1 MLSDKKLFL
10 FDIDG
15 TVAIDETLIDGSRE
29 LFSHIDSIG
38 GKSIFITNN
47 STKGVRDYMEKFRRM
62 GVETDESNFI
72 TASYAAAIHLRAHYP
87 GKKVF
92 LLGTRSFAGELRA
105 AGVDVTETLEPCIA
119 CAVVG
124 FDSELTYRKVELLCE
139 LLLTRPVDY
148 LATNPDLCC
157 PVGFGAVPDCGAICK
172 MIGCAVGREPLF
184 IGKPNRVMVDLCLG
198 AAGFSPDETLVVGDR
213 LYTDIACGVNAGVDT
228 AVVFTG
234 EAKPEDIPASRW
246 QPTWQFPDVRALLNA
261 LRE

>member
-105 AGVDVTETLEPCIA
+105 AGVDVTETLEPGIA

-124 FDSELTYRKVELLCE
+124 FDNELTYRKVELLCE

-157 PVGFGAVPDCGAICK
+157 PVGCGAVPDCGAICK

-234 EAKPEDIPASRW
+234 EAKPEEIPASRW

>member
-87 GKKVF
+87 
-92 LLGTRSFAGELRA
+92 LLRR
-105 AGVDVTETLEPCIA
+105 
-119 CAVVG
+119 
-124 FDSELTYRKVELLCE
+124 
-139 LLLTRPVDY
+139 
-148 LATNPDLCC
+148 
-157 PVGFGAVPDCGAICK
+157 
-172 MIGCAVGREPLF
+172 
-184 IGKPNRVMVDLCLG
+184 G
-198 AAGFSPDETLVVGDR
+198 AARGGRRCDR
-213 LYTDIACGVNAGVDT
+213 DARAGH
-228 AVVFTG
+228 
-234 EAKPEDIPASRW
+234 R
-246 QPTWQFPDVRALLNA
+246 
-261 LRE
+261 LRRRRL

>member
-105 AGVDVTETLEPCIA
+105 AGVDVTETLEPA
-119 CAVVG
+119 SPAP
-124 FDSELTYRKVELLCE
+124 SSALTTSSPTARWSSSASFSSPARS
-139 LLLTRPVDY
+139 TTWPPTPTSAAPWGSAR
-148 LATNPDLCC
+148 C
-157 PVGFGAVPDCGAICK
+157 PT
-172 MIGCAVGREPLF
+172 
-184 IGKPNRVMVDLCLG
+184 
-198 AAGFSPDETLVVGDR
+198 AARS
-213 LYTDIACGVNAGVDT
+213 
-228 AVVFTG
+228 
-234 EAKPEDIPASRW
+234 AK
-246 QPTWQFPDVRALLNA
+246 
-261 LRE
+261 